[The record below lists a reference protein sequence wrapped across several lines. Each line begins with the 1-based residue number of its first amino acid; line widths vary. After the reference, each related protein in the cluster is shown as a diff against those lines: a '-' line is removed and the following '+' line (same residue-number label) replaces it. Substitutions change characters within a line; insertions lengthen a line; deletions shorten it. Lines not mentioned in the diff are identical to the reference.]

1 MRRSRP
7 VRLIQLCRCIST
19 TPDSGAYWRL
29 GFRSSRPS
37 ATSTV
42 RFGNHC
48 SDSGG
53 SSTRSGATCRT
64 RRAREH
70 GHLVAGASET
80 RDCGCQRRP
89 DHASLL
95 ASPGGGV
102 PGHVTVRGRRRAG
115 PVHIRHEDSDAR
127 GRRHPQQI
135 LTDCCFPRSVPPEPI
150 PLKVSPDGS
159 GVGGRPPNPLPRQDA
174 VGPPSS
180 RTVAAELQRRPVGGR
195 GTSGRQPDPAPGVQG
210 LRDCVAEVDERFRG
224 GLSVQ

>member
-1 MRRSRP
+1 MS
-7 VRLIQLCRCIST
+7 Q
-19 TPDSGAYWRL
+19 
-29 GFRSSRPS
+29 S
-37 ATSTV
+37 AAAAV
-42 RFGNHC
+42 
-48 SDSGG
+48 
-53 SSTRSGATCRT
+53 
-64 RRAREH
+64 
-70 GHLVAGASET
+70 
-80 RDCGCQRRP
+80 
-89 DHASLL
+89 
-95 ASPGGGV
+95 
-102 PGHVTVRGRRRAG
+102 

-224 GLSVQ
+224 A